1 MNSFLLVGIT
11 EDTPVPPSQV
21 EALLEAGLDYLYWR
35 KTNLIGDPPPNHFA
49 ERILVASATPIPG
62 AHRWHVKEREQ
73 AALKSCAPFSTS
85 IHDLAQWPKWAG
97 RATLVFFSPVFPSIS
112 KPGYGPS
119 LPLEQLQQQ
128 IVAYR
133 SAATEP
139 LPQLIALG
147 GVHAGNIERV
157 QQAGFDGAAVMGSL
171 WKSQDPMAAL
181 RDLRSCLR

>member
-1 MNSFLLVGIT
+1 MKSFLLVGIT
-11 EDTPVPPSQV
+11 EDTPLPSSLV
-21 EALLEAGLDYLYWR
+21 ETLLETGLDYLYWR
-35 KTNLIGDPPPNHFA
+35 KTNLMADPPPHPSA

-128 IVAYR
+128 IAAIR

-147 GVHAGNIERV
+147 GVHAGTIARV
-157 QQAGFDGAAVMGSL
+157 QQAGFDGAAIMGAL
-171 WKSQDPMAAL
+171 WKSSDPVAAL
-181 RDLRSCLR
+181 RELKSQVR